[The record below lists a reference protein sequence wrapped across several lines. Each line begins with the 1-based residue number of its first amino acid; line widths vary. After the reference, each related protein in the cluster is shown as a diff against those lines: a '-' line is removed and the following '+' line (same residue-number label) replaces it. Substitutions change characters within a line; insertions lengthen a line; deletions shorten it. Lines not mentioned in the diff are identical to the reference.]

1 MDDPVQA
8 AAYAMADFDE
18 PHGMFIETFQSRFP
32 GLDISGN
39 VLDLGCGAA
48 DITVRFARA
57 FPSCRL
63 YAVDGAAAM
72 LYEGRSRVAS
82 EGLDGRIEFIQ
93 GLIPGTTL
101 PAIEYDVIIS
111 NSLLH
116 HLHNPAGF
124 WEFVGS
130 LAGNQTTIFIMDLIR
145 PDNESRVQEL
155 VNTYADA
162 EPPVL
167 RRDFYNSLCAA
178 FTPEEVAL
186 QLTNAGISSLKI
198 DEISDRHMIIISH

>member
-1 MDDPVQA
+1 MNDPVQA
-8 AAYAMADFDE
+8 AAYARADFDE
-18 PHGMFIETFQSRFP
+18 PHGMFIEAFRSRFP
-32 GLDISGN
+32 RPDISGN

-57 FPSCRL
+57 YPSCHL

-72 LYEGRSRVAS
+72 LYEGQSRVAS
-82 EGLDGRIEFIQ
+82 EALDGRIEFIQ
-93 GLIPGTTL
+93 GLIPGAVL
-101 PAIEYDVIIS
+101 PVIEYEVIIS

-116 HLHNPAGF
+116 HLHKPAGF
-124 WEFVGS
+124 WDLVGS
-130 LAGNQTTIFIMDLIR
+130 LAGKKTTIFIMDLVR
-145 PDNESRVQEL
+145 PDNESLVQEL

-167 RRDFYNSLCAA
+167 RHDFYNSLCAA

-186 QLTNAGISSLKI
+186 QLKSAGLSRLKI
-198 DEISDRHMIIISH
+198 DVISDRHMIIASH